1 MGMGISFRAGFGIIL
16 LAMTAGLGARSIA
29 AQDNAAS
36 PVRAEAAVN
45 AVATSRVSDQVADP
59 ALGESVRALQ
69 QQLKELQS
77 AMADMRKEVDESRAE
92 AHSLRQDFEAMQRTP
107 KGLRVE
113 AVAAP
118 RATNSETANAGGPA
132 DFTGM
137 TMEESS
143 LNPSPSA
150 QSMPLSAQQPNAP
163 PIDQL
168 TQRVGQL
175 EDDQTLLAAKVDEQ
189 QQTKVESASKYHV
202 RLSGIVLTNVFSNSA
217 AVDNEDVPS
226 LAVPSNL
233 SGTNG
238 SVGATLRQSELGL
251 DVTGPT
257 LAGARTQGSVQFDFS
272 GGFPDTQN
280 GVTAGL
286 VRLRTA
292 VVRLDWDNTSLVA
305 GQDTLFF
312 APLQPTSLASLAI
325 PALAYAGNLWTWT
338 PQVAVEHRV
347 NFSGGSGL
355 SLEAGLLDALDG
367 EPPYNSYYREPS
379 AGESSR
385 QPAYAGHVSWSYPA
399 FGRAIRL
406 GIGGYYSRQNWGYDR
421 NVDGWAG
428 TADALVPLPARL
440 ELSGEFYRG
449 RSVGGLGGG
458 VGQSVIFSGPQD
470 TASTIIQGLNSA
482 GGWAQLKFRATS
494 RMEFNVDYGIDSP
507 FAAQLREFPGWGDY
521 DNSSSVTRNRQYFAN
536 AIFRP
541 RSDLVMSLEY
551 RRLHTIYFPEDRYT
565 ANVISLSMGVL
576 F

>member
-1 MGMGISFRAGFGIIL
+1 MGMGISFRTGLGIL
-16 LAMTAGLGARSIA
+16 LMVVVAGLGARPGA
-29 AQDNAAS
+29 AQSNTATPA
-36 PVRAEAAVN
+36 RAGAAVD
-45 AVATSRVSDQVADP
+45 AVATSSATGSASDP

-77 AMADMRKEVDESRAE
+77 AMADLRKEVDDSRAE
-92 AHSLRQDFEAMQRTP
+92 AHSLRRDLESMRQTAAA
-107 KGLRVE
+107 LRVE
-113 AVAAP
+113 NAVASSGAN
-118 RATNSETANAGGPA
+118 TETANAARPG
-132 DFTGM
+132 DFAGAVTDAN
-137 TMEESS
+137 SS
-143 LNPSPSA
+143 STSSSSA
-150 QSMPLSAQQPNAP
+150 QPIPQSNQQ

-168 TQRVGQL
+168 SQRVAQL
-175 EDDQTLLAAKVDEQ
+175 EDNQSLLTAKVDEQ

-226 LAVPSNL
+226 LAVPSEL

-272 GGFPDTQN
+272 GGFPNTPN
-280 GVTAGL
+280 GVTEGL

-292 VVRLDWDNTSLVA
+292 VVRLDWDNTSLIA

-312 APLQPTSLASLAI
+312 APLQPTSLASIAL

-338 PQVAVEHRV
+338 PQIDVEHRV
-347 NFSGGSGL
+347 NLSDDSQL

-367 EPPYNSYYREPS
+367 ELPYDSYYRSPS

-385 QPAYAGHVSWSYPA
+385 QPAYAGHVGWSYPA
-399 FGRAIRL
+399 FGRMLRL
-406 GIGGYYSRQNWGYDR
+406 GAGAYYSRQNWGFNR
-421 NVDGWAG
+421 NVDAWAG
-428 TADALVPLPARL
+428 TADVLVPLPARF

-458 VGQSVIFSGPQD
+458 VGQSVIFNGPQD
-470 TASTIIQGLNSA
+470 TAATIIQGLNSA

-494 RMEFNVDYGIDSP
+494 RLEFNADYGIDSP
-507 FAAQLREFPGWGDY
+507 FAYQLREFPGWGDY
-521 DNSSSVTRNRQYFAN
+521 DNSGSVARNRQYFAN

-551 RRLHTIYFPEDRYT
+551 RRINSIYIPENRYT
-565 ANVISLSMGVL
+565 ANIVSLSMGVL

>member
-1 MGMGISFRAGFGIIL
+1 
-16 LAMTAGLGARSIA
+16 LGARPGA
-29 AQDNAAS
+29 AQGNTAAQAG
-36 PVRAEAAVN
+36 PGATAYT
-45 AVATSRVSDQVADP
+45 VATSPASGSASDP

-92 AHSLRQDFEAMQRTP
+92 ARSLRQGLEAMQRTATAP
-107 KGLRVE
+107 TITVAE
-113 AVAAP
+113 ANSSAA
-118 RATNSETANAGGPA
+118 
-132 DFTGM
+132 
-137 TMEESS
+137 SS
-143 LNPSPSA
+143 SVV
-150 QSMPLSAQQPNAP
+150 QSMPQPGPQAGDQ

-168 TQRVGQL
+168 NQRVAQL
-175 EDDQTLLAAKVDEQ
+175 EDNQSLLTAKVDQQ

-217 AVDNEDVPS
+217 AVDNEDIPA
-226 LAVPSNL
+226 LAVPSQL

-257 LAGARTQGSVQFDFS
+257 FAGARTQGSIQFDFS

-280 GVTAGL
+280 GVTQGL

-292 VVRLDWDNTSLVA
+292 VVRLDWDNTSLIA

-312 APLQPTSLASLAI
+312 APLQPTSLASLAL
-325 PALAYAGNLWTWT
+325 PALAYSGNLWTWT
-338 PQVAVEHRV
+338 PQIDVEHRV
-347 NFSGGSGL
+347 SLSDGSAL

-367 EPPYNSYYREPS
+367 ELPYDPYYRSAS

-385 QPAYAGHVSWSYPA
+385 QPAYAGHVGWSYPA
-399 FGRAIRL
+399 FGRALRL
-406 GIGGYYSRQNWGYDR
+406 GVGGYYSRQNWGYNRD
-421 NVDGWAG
+421 VDAWAG
-428 TADALVPLPARL
+428 TADVLVPLPGRL

-449 RSVGGLGGG
+449 RGVGGLGGG
-458 VGQSVIFSGPQD
+458 VGQSVIFSGPQE

-494 RMEFNVDYGIDSP
+494 RLEFNAAYGIDSP
-507 FAAQLREFPGWGDY
+507 FAYQLREFPGWGDY
-521 DNSSSVTRNRQYFAN
+521 DNSSSVARNRQYFAN

-565 ANVISLSMGVL
+565 ANIISLSMGVL